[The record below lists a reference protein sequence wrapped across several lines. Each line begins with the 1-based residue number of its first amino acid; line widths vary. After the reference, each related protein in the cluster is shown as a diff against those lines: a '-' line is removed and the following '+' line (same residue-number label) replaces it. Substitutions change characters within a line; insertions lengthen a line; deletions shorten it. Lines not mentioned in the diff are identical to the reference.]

1 MHRRLST
8 SSSSALGLSLLLVF
22 WMLRMVATCFVE
34 TNGMRYSRGPL
45 SVAEEVEGRENDEKR
60 LLRHLMRGY
69 ERDVRPVKNAS
80 TPVVIQLSI
89 TLTQIFDMDEKNQ
102 VLTSIVWLDQEWK
115 DELLTWDP
123 NEFGGLKI
131 MRMPCE
137 RIWLPD
143 IVLYNNAD
151 DYTRGYM
158 NSKAMVSYDG
168 NVFWPPPT
176 KFRSTCPVDVTYFPF
191 DDQTCVMKLGS
202 WTYDG
207 FQVDVTNR
215 TSEVDLTN
223 YVPNGEWELLEARL
237 IRNVV
242 FYSCCPEPF
251 PDLTV
256 TLKIRRKILYYM
268 VNVVL
273 PCVMMSVLTLLV
285 FCLPPESGEKIALG
299 ITVLLA
305 FSVFM
310 LAIAEKMPETSESIP
325 LIGIYLTAVMAITS
339 ISVVMTV
346 IVLNCHYKGP
356 TAKQVPRWMRR
367 YVLRSG
373 AGRYNDH
380 HQKRPAAH
388 YQAFEEA
395 AATAAAVATA
405 GSNPPVV
412 VPTGSCL
419 GNGCRLKSG
428 TSSHSTS
435 RENIPSAEFTHSVG
449 VGGGIDN
456 YRGLPNAASSVST
469 IPMTLNTSAA
479 PQSFRFRV
487 AEYSEERKRS
497 FVRLSRKY
505 RQAQQSQGAQTE
517 SEDDYGEAML
527 SISVPPSGLLHSTL
541 PVPGTGDTAMDSGGL
556 CQTCRRSAGMGGTG
570 CNKPIH
576 PPYAFNMSNDQD
588 SMMRY
593 FLDRQKFTEDGQA
606 VVIEWRQLAATVDRI
621 LFWVFC
627 IMTSVSSAL
636 FLIIIPGYNRG
647 WFNPKPL

>member
-1 MHRRLST
+1 MKLRRPVKTPLVI
-8 SSSSALGLSLLLVF
+8 LCLVLLFTF
-22 WMLRMVATCFVE
+22 WMSSIVSTCYVE
-34 TNGMRYSRGPL
+34 SNGMRYSRGPL

-123 NEFGGLKI
+123 NDFGGLKI

-356 TAKQVPRWMRR
+356 TAKQIPRWVKR
-367 YVLRSG
+367 YMLKSNV
-373 AGRYNDH
+373 GRFNDH
-380 HQKRPAAH
+380 HQKRPTAH

-395 AATAAAVATA
+395 AATAGANA
-405 GSNPPVV
+405 PVV
-412 VPTGSCL
+412 VQSGNCL
-419 GNGCRLKSG
+419 GNGCRHKSVM
-428 TSSHSTS
+428 SSSSAS
-435 RENIPSAEFTHSVG
+435 RENIPSAEFMHSGG
-449 VGGGIDN
+449 VAGDGVADN
-456 YRGLPNAASSVST
+456 YRGLPNTASSVST
-469 IPMTLNTSAA
+469 IPMTLSTSAN
-479 PQSFRFRV
+479 PQSFRLRV

-505 RQAQQSQGAQTE
+505 RQAQQSKGAQTE
-517 SEDDYGEAML
+517 SEDDYGEARL
-527 SISVPPSGLLHSTL
+527 SISVPTSSLPHPTLSMPS
-541 PVPGTGDTAMDSGGL
+541 VGDTALESGGL
-556 CQTCRRSAGMGGTG
+556 CQSCRRTGGVGGPG
-570 CNKPIH
+570 CAKTIH
-576 PPYAFNMSNDQD
+576 PPYAFNMSTSNNDPD
-588 SMMRY
+588 NMMRY
-593 FLDRQKFTEDGQA
+593 FLDRQKFTEEGQA

-627 IMTSVSSAL
+627 VMTSVSSAL